1 MLETHALTKKRK
13 KVKRNKKKTVVIT
26 QTIRDFNPD
35 FPIERSRYDSIHFC
49 FRLTGLMADILGS
62 YTHAFYMSGAVV
74 IAGACISFLLLFTKT
89 REPGE
94 LFSDLW
100 GLNEAMKEIATVAMD
115 TEQGEET
122 QTDSSSRENFI
133 VCTSAV

>member
-1 MLETHALTKKRK
+1 
-13 KVKRNKKKTVVIT
+13 
-26 QTIRDFNPD
+26 
-35 FPIERSRYDSIHFC
+35 
-49 FRLTGLMADILGS
+49 MADILGS

-74 IAGACISFLLLFTKT
+74 IAGACISFLLLFTYT

-100 GLNEAMKEIATVAMD
+100 GLNGAMKEIATVAMD